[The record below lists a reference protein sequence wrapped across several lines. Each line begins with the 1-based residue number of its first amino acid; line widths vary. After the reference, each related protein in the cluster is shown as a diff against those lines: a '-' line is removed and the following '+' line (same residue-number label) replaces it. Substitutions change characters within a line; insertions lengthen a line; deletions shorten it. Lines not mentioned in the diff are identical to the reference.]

1 VRQRDMVM
9 AARFRLWLVVLLLYG
24 VCFSAQ
30 SWAANLDQVLD
41 NLQQAYDRIQALSA
55 DFVQVATL
63 TSIDR
68 EQISSGRVYIQKPQM
83 IRWEYTQPEPQTVL
97 YKDNLLRIYT
107 PKRRQVLQSV
117 VDADNRTNVA
127 LLFLAGIGT
136 LREVFT
142 ITPMPG
148 QETHTTQL
156 RLLPRSPQAG
166 FTELY
171 ITLNP
176 QSYLIES
183 LTIHDPIGNRTT
195 IHLSALQ
202 IHPTLPAH
210 LFELDLPP
218 GTEVLTP
225 SDLSEQK

>member
-1 VRQRDMVM
+1 MVM
-9 AARFRLWLVVLLLYG
+9 AARFRLVVLLLCG

-30 SWAANLDQVLD
+30 SWASNLDQVLD
-41 NLQQAYDRIQALSA
+41 NLQQTYDRIQALSA

-63 TSIDR
+63 ASIDR
-68 EQISSGRVYIQKPQM
+68 EQTSSGRVYIQKPQM
-83 IRWEYTQPEPQTVL
+83 IRWEYAQPEPQTVL

-107 PKRRQVLQSV
+107 PKRQQVLQSV

-127 LLFLAGIGT
+127 LLFLAGVGT

-142 ITPMPG
+142 ITPLSG

-166 FTELY
+166 FTELH

-195 IHLSALQ
+195 IHLSALN

-218 GTEVLTP
+218 GTEVLAP